1 MAIFS
6 LQDAICV
13 HCTIISYL
21 KIYSNQRQQ
30 GKFNGFVDLNFIA
43 GILWMAYYKNM
54 PCLCFPFF
62 ESQSTSNQMLII
74 FVLRQKSVMPTIY
87 IIQKNFIYQ
96 LGIILTI
103 TYGQLI
109 LNLHQWHKEN
119 AKHLELLKIDT
130 KTSVS

>member
-1 MAIFS
+1 
-6 LQDAICV
+6 
-13 HCTIISYL
+13 
-21 KIYSNQRQQ
+21 
-30 GKFNGFVDLNFIA
+30 
-43 GILWMAYYKNM
+43 
-54 PCLCFPFF
+54 
-62 ESQSTSNQMLII
+62 MLII

>member
-1 MAIFS
+1 
-6 LQDAICV
+6 
-13 HCTIISYL
+13 
-21 KIYSNQRQQ
+21 
-30 GKFNGFVDLNFIA
+30 
-43 GILWMAYYKNM
+43 M

-109 LNLHQWHKEN
+109 LNLHQ
-119 AKHLELLKIDT
+119 
-130 KTSVS
+130 